1 MFVKNM
7 QGITYDQLD
16 ENEKVALTVAILFPH
31 RTLSAV
37 LPRLFK
43 LEASDSTYYRYYRQG
58 RDKLRERGML
68 DGEGFPTDMSFKVMP
83 TSMLVQ
89 MTKDLS
95 KELRLLD
102 KEHREEESRA
112 RDAYKQV
119 WDAKTEMGR
128 EMEAL
133 KEKFDFMRSYDE
145 LKHSLSLSLQNDID
159 AAVEM
164 FRKGSYDSAI
174 VKAYLASEVLGRN
187 LFRLL
192 YGSDE
197 VAKVGKHENKLKKM
211 WTDEQLEKRKHPGIQ
226 VIASLFS
233 VILWYRNKMGAH
245 KELSPSMEAARTC
258 IVALLQAIG
267 ELKRLGFK
275 DVIAS

>member
-1 MFVKNM
+1 M
-7 QGITYDQLD
+7 TYEQLD
-16 ENEKVALTVAILFPH
+16 ENEKVALKVAIRFPH
-31 RTLSAV
+31 RSLIAV
-37 LPRLFK
+37 LPSLFG
-43 LEASDSTYYRYYRQG
+43 LGASDSTYYRYYRQG
-58 RDKLRERGML
+58 QDKLKQRGML
-68 DGEGFPTDMSFKVMP
+68 DGEGFPTDMSFKVIP

-102 KEHREEESRA
+102 KEHHQEESRA
-112 RDAYKQV
+112 RDLR
-119 WDAKTEMGR
+119 TEMER
-128 EMEAL
+128 EMGAL
-133 KEKFDFMRSYDE
+133 KEKFDFTRSYDG
-145 LKHSLSLSLQNDID
+145 LKRSLSLSLQNDID
-159 AAVEM
+159 AAIEM
-164 FRKGSYDSAI
+164 FGKGDYNSAI
-174 VKAYLASEVLGRN
+174 VKAYLPSEVLGGN

-192 YGSDE
+192 YGNAED
-197 VAKVGKHENKLKKM
+197 AKVGKRHQDKLKKM
-211 WTDEQLEKRKHPGIQ
+211 WNDEQLEKHEHPGIQ

-258 IVALLQAIG
+258 IVALLQAIQ